1 MFDHDFSN
9 ESNAAVYQMPSLE
22 NEDSTANTQ
31 KQLEELQRQAYE
43 EGFATGEKAGYSAG
57 EQKAV
62 VLMERLEKILGEII
76 AIKEDMITSLEP
88 QVVDLSV
95 AVARKI
101 INEEIRLN
109 PELIITLVREAMK
122 HLKKVGTITIKINPT
137 LKELFVNNRSAL
149 TEIHEDIVFDVNP
162 NVPLSGPMVTSE
174 TEEVVTDVESMLQNI
189 LDEWKGMPERA

>member
-1 MFDHDFSN
+1 
-9 ESNAAVYQMPSLE
+9 MPSLE